1 MTRKSSL
8 ETVNTV
14 ATLLGGM
21 LVVAA
26 LYTARDVFIPLT
38 LAVLLSFL
46 LSPLVNRIQRLGVG
60 NVVAVL
66 GTALFVFVLLASTL
80 TFVGRELSSLISEIP
95 HYKAELV
102 SKARGLAGLRSDM
115 GERFSE
121 LTKEVSAAI
130 DDPSKQPNATTEE
143 NQKND
148 AKQSKDA
155 ASEKTDERVTGEL
168 LDPIKRLAD
177 RFLPNAEKRVEV
189 EHDGKT
195 PNSPLYTSSIN
206 GQSPVLSWAGTVGNI
221 LGPLGTAGLVTVFV
235 LFLLI
240 YRDDMRDR
248 IIKVISRG
256 NYVMTTDA
264 LDEVS
269 RRISKYLVA
278 QTVVNT
284 CYGITFGLGL
294 YLIGR
299 YFAPDGNFPNFAL
312 WGALATMLRFV
323 PYIGPVVATS
333 FPILLSAAVF
343 PGYTVTIAVIS
354 LVAVIELGSN
364 NVLEPWL
371 YGSSTGLSSVAIILA
386 AVFWGWLWGPVG
398 LLLST
403 PLTVCLVVLGRYVPR
418 FKIFETLLGEKV
430 DIAPALLFYQRLL
443 SNNEARAIELL
454 EACIK
459 EDHARAID
467 AVLVPTLRRVR
478 RDLDAERLTS
488 LQANGVVQAI
498 EKVVETVD
506 WSSNDA
512 APTTA
517 DPVTMPLTTAT
528 GDIDTAPARIGVF
541 ALPSHHPSEEL
552 LLHAFAKSN
561 PQLAIAVGNN
571 NTLPDRFAATA
582 IRENPEVILIYVLPA
597 GGFVQARF
605 LCKTFRKAGYDGM
618 IIVCCSGKFR
628 NFDRLFVEF
637 HKAGANFMT
646 TSLLQTAQKLMGHHA
661 AQKQNIALGVAQKPG
676 NTTQRE
682 NGALPSESLQPVRS

>member
-1 MTRKSSL
+1 
-8 ETVNTV
+8 
-14 ATLLGGM
+14 
-21 LVVAA
+21 
-26 LYTARDVFIPLT
+26 
-38 LAVLLSFL
+38 
-46 LSPLVNRIQRLGVG
+46 
-60 NVVAVL
+60 
-66 GTALFVFVLLASTL
+66 
-80 TFVGRELSSLISEIP
+80 
-95 HYKAELV
+95 
-102 SKARGLAGLRSDM
+102 
-115 GERFSE
+115 
-121 LTKEVSAAI
+121 
-130 DDPSKQPNATTEE
+130 
-143 NQKND
+143 
-148 AKQSKDA
+148 
-155 ASEKTDERVTGEL
+155 
-168 LDPIKRLAD
+168 
-177 RFLPNAEKRVEV
+177 
-189 EHDGKT
+189 
-195 PNSPLYTSSIN
+195 
-206 GQSPVLSWAGTVGNI
+206 
-221 LGPLGTAGLVTVFV
+221 
-235 LFLLI
+235 
-240 YRDDMRDR
+240 MRDR

-430 DIAPALLFYQRLL
+430 DISPALLFYQRLL

-454 EACIK
+454 ESCIK

-488 LQANGVVQAI
+488 VQANGVVQAI
-498 EKVVETVD
+498 EKIVEEVN
-506 WSSNDA
+506 WSSADA
-512 APTTA
+512 ATTTA
-517 DPVTMPLTTAT
+517 AGVAAALETPASDV
-528 GDIDTAPARIGVF
+528 DTASARPRVY
-541 ALPSHHPSEEL
+541 AVPSHHPSEEL
-552 LLHAFAKSN
+552 LLRAFVKSN
-561 PQLAIAVGNN
+561 PQFAISVANN
-571 NTLPDRFAATA
+571 NTLPDRFAAIA
-582 IRENPEVILIYVLPA
+582 AHENPDVILIYVLPS
-597 GGFVQARF
+597 GGFVQARY
-605 LCKTFRKAGYDGM
+605 LCTTFRKAGYDGM

-628 NFDRLFVEF
+628 NFDSLFVKF
-637 HKAGANFMT
+637 HKSGANFMT
-646 TSLLQTAQKLMGHHA
+646 TSLLQTSQKLMGYQA
-661 AQKQNIALGVAQKPG
+661 AQKPNLALGLAERSDENKK
-676 NTTQRE
+676 RE
-682 NGALPSESLQPVRS
+682 SEALQPVRQ

>member
-26 LYTARDVFIPLT
+26 LYTARDVFVPLT

-80 TFVGRELSSLISEIP
+80 TFVGRELSSLVTDLP

-102 SKARGLAGLRSDM
+102 SKARGLAGLRSGM
-115 GERFSE
+115 GERFNE
-121 LTKEVSAAI
+121 LTKEVTAAI
-130 DDPSKQPNATTEE
+130 DDSSKQS
-143 NQKND
+143 D
-148 AKQSKDA
+148 ANTDETQNSKPAISRDLT
-155 ASEKTDERVTGEL
+155 SEKTDERVASEL
-168 LDPIKRLAD
+168 LGPIERLAD
-177 RFLPNAEKRVEV
+177 RFLPNDEKRVEV

-195 PNSPLYTSSIN
+195 PNSPLFISSIN
-206 GQSPVLSWAGTVGNI
+206 AESPVRSWAGTVGNI

-256 NYVMTTDA
+256 NYVMTTEA

-278 QTVVNT
+278 QTIVNT
-284 CYGITFGLGL
+284 CYGFTFGLGL

-299 YFAPDGNFPNFAL
+299 YFAPDGNFPNYAL

-323 PYIGPVVATS
+323 PYIGPVIATS

-418 FKIFETLLGEKV
+418 FRIFETLLGEKV
-430 DIAPALLFYQRLL
+430 DIAPSLLFYQRLL

-454 EACIK
+454 ESCIK
-459 EDHARAID
+459 VDHTHAID

-488 LQANGVVQAI
+488 VQANGVVQGI
-498 EKVVETVD
+498 EKVVESVSWKNT
-506 WSSNDA
+506 DA
-512 APTTA
+512 TTTTA
-517 DPVTMPLTTAT
+517 AEVMNARDIATT
-528 GDIDTAPARIGVF
+528 PARPRVF
-541 ALPSHHPSEEL
+541 AVPLSPSQRR
-552 LLHAFAKSN
+552 AFANCIRQKQSATCDYCRKQQHTSRPFCSNCFKRKSRSN
-561 PQLAIAVGNN
+561 C
-571 NTLPDRFAATA
+571 D
-582 IRENPEVILIYVLPA
+582 
-597 GGFVQARF
+597 
-605 LCKTFRKAGYDGM
+605 LCSPNRRL
-618 IIVCCSGKFR
+618 CSG
-628 NFDRLFVEF
+628 
-637 HKAGANFMT
+637 
-646 TSLLQTAQKLMGHHA
+646 
-661 AQKQNIALGVAQKPG
+661 
-676 NTTQRE
+676 
-682 NGALPSESLQPVRS
+682 

>member
-130 DDPSKQPNATTEE
+130 DDPSKQPNATAEG

-240 YRDDMRDR
+240 YRDD
-248 IIKVISRG
+248 
-256 NYVMTTDA
+256 
-264 LDEVS
+264 
-269 RRISKYLVA
+269 
-278 QTVVNT
+278 
-284 CYGITFGLGL
+284 
-294 YLIGR
+294 
-299 YFAPDGNFPNFAL
+299 
-312 WGALATMLRFV
+312 
-323 PYIGPVVATS
+323 
-333 FPILLSAAVF
+333 
-343 PGYTVTIAVIS
+343 
-354 LVAVIELGSN
+354 
-364 NVLEPWL
+364 
-371 YGSSTGLSSVAIILA
+371 
-386 AVFWGWLWGPVG
+386 
-398 LLLST
+398 
-403 PLTVCLVVLGRYVPR
+403 
-418 FKIFETLLGEKV
+418 
-430 DIAPALLFYQRLL
+430 
-443 SNNEARAIELL
+443 
-454 EACIK
+454 
-459 EDHARAID
+459 HAR
-467 AVLVPTLRRVR
+467 
-478 RDLDAERLTS
+478 
-488 LQANGVVQAI
+488 
-498 EKVVETVD
+498 
-506 WSSNDA
+506 SN
-512 APTTA
+512 
-517 DPVTMPLTTAT
+517 
-528 GDIDTAPARIGVF
+528 
-541 ALPSHHPSEEL
+541 H
-552 LLHAFAKSN
+552 
-561 PQLAIAVGNN
+561 
-571 NTLPDRFAATA
+571 
-582 IRENPEVILIYVLPA
+582 
-597 GGFVQARF
+597 
-605 LCKTFRKAGYDGM
+605 
-618 IIVCCSGKFR
+618 
-628 NFDRLFVEF
+628 
-637 HKAGANFMT
+637 
-646 TSLLQTAQKLMGHHA
+646 
-661 AQKQNIALGVAQKPG
+661 
-676 NTTQRE
+676 
-682 NGALPSESLQPVRS
+682 

>member
-8 ETVNTV
+8 ETLNSV

-21 LVVAA
+21 LVIAA

-46 LSPLVNRIQRLGVG
+46 LSPLVNWIQRLGVG

-66 GTALFVFVLLASTL
+66 GTALFVFILLASTL
-80 TFVGRELSSLISEIP
+80 TFVGRELSSLVSDLP

-102 SKARGLAGLRSDM
+102 SKARGLAGLRSGM
-115 GERFSE
+115 GESFDA
-121 LTKEVSAAI
+121 LTKEVTAAI
-130 DDPSKQPNATTEE
+130 DDSSKQPSSEQPSSEQPSESDIQSAEQ
-143 NQKND
+143 NQRNQGVKSE
-148 AKQSKDA
+148 KSGERV
-155 ASEKTDERVTGEL
+155 ASEL
-168 LDPIKRLAD
+168 LSPIERLAD
-177 RFLPNAEKRVEV
+177 RFLPKAEKRVEI

-195 PNSPLYTSSIN
+195 PNSPLYISSIN
-206 GQSPVLSWAGTVGNI
+206 AESPVKTWAGTVGNI

-278 QTVVNT
+278 QTIVNT
-284 CYGITFGLGL
+284 CYGLTFGLGL

-299 YFAPDGNFPNFAL
+299 YFAPDGVFPNFAL

-323 PYIGPVVATS
+323 PYIGPVIATS

-371 YGSSTGLSSVAIILA
+371 YGTSTGLSSVAIILA

-418 FKIFETLLGEKV
+418 FRIFETLLGEKI
-430 DIAPALLFYQRLL
+430 DIAPSLLFYQRLL
-443 SNNEARAIELL
+443 SNNEVRATELL
-454 EACIK
+454 ETSLK
-459 EDHARAID
+459 EDPLRAID
-467 AVLVPTLRRVR
+467 SVLVPTLRRVR
-478 RDLDAERLTS
+478 VDLEAERLT
-488 LQANGVVQAI
+488 AVQAHDVTQSI
-498 EKVVETVD
+498 ENIVTNAK
-506 WSSNDA
+506 W
-512 APTTA
+512 TTA
-517 DPVTMPLTTAT
+517 D
-528 GDIDTAPARIGVF
+528 IAPATAETDIVATLAKPMVF
-541 ALPSHHPSEEL
+541 AIPSHHPSEEL
-552 LLHAFAKSN
+552 LLHAFAQNN
-561 PQLAIAVGNN
+561 PQLSISVGNN
-571 NTLPDRFAATA
+571 NTLPDRFAATVV
-582 IRENPEVILIYVLPA
+582 RENPEVIMIYVLPP
-597 GGFVQARF
+597 GGFAQARY
-605 LCKTFRKAGYDGM
+605 LCTTFRKAGYSGM

-628 NFDRLFVEF
+628 NFDSLFVKF

-646 TSLLQTAQKLMGHHA
+646 TSLYQTAQKLASVRPANLGN
-661 AQKQNIALGVAQKPG
+661 QSSRNSEQQVALASAHEK
-676 NTTQRE
+676 
-682 NGALPSESLQPVRS
+682 